1 MARKTHRK
9 KRNGR
14 KNSIGMLKRLTLKI
28 KSLFSNPKVQELVKK
43 YKEVDEVGFH
53 KLI

>member
-9 KRNGR
+9 KSKGR

-28 KSLFSNPKVQELVKK
+28 KSLFSKSKSSRTSKK
-43 YKEVDEVGFH
+43 IQRGG
-53 KLI
+53 